1 MPSIQHVIGTNRG
14 PLSLEGGGGGYS
26 SFLVGLEPE
35 NVVRLISN
43 KNNPNNGIKHNE
55 WECERERHAYWRI
68 LKTVII

>member
-1 MPSIQHVIGTNRG
+1 MPSIQRVIGTNRG
-14 PLSLEGGGGGYS
+14 PLSLGVYS
-26 SFLVGLEPE
+26 REVFAVGLEPE